1 MLNTVKSKFFIAAI
15 VSITTFSTSV
25 FAQQIA
31 EDHMAAARK
40 ALSATK
46 ATESFDGILIQ
57 SSAQLKNQLTANSP
71 DKADEIS
78 SIVDEEAIALASR
91 RGDLEVEG
99 ARHFANIFSKDEL
112 ELLSE
117 FFNSP
122 TGSKYLDNAPILA
135 RELSKS
141 ARIWA
146 NGINRDLAEN
156 VTKRLQPDQN

>member
-78 SIVDEEAIALASR
+78 SIVDHSYLIQDGQVTLGGTVS
-91 RGDLEVEG
+91 
-99 ARHFANIFSKDEL
+99 
-112 ELLSE
+112 ELLANE
-117 FFNSP
+117 R
-122 TGSKYLDNAPILA
+122 A
-135 RELSKS
+135 RMTYFGE
-141 ARIWA
+141 
-146 NGINRDLAEN
+146 DF
-156 VTKRLQPDQN
+156 RL